1 MFKFCPPK
9 KLSEVLFW
17 YKAIACSLYFNLH
30 TWQTKVVFTFQ
41 NNLFLFSDED
51 MLSVASMMS
60 LNEMDN
66 FEFDDEKRS
75 SMKKINRLSGSAN
88 LNDTGK

>member
-1 MFKFCPPK
+1 MFEFCSKKIFRDIILIESNSFYYLIHPAYLTGWSKFHFSK
-9 KLSEVLFW
+9 WRFFW
-17 YKAIACSLYFNLH
+17 
-30 TWQTKVVFTFQ
+30 
-41 NNLFLFSDED
+41 FSDED

-66 FEFDDEKRS
+66 FEFDDERKS

>member
-1 MFKFCPPK
+1 
-9 KLSEVLFW
+9 
-17 YKAIACSLYFNLH
+17 
-30 TWQTKVVFTFQ
+30 
-41 NNLFLFSDED
+41 

-66 FEFDDEKRS
+66 FEFDDERKS

-88 LNDTGK
+88 LSDTGK